1 MFAILKRELYGFF
14 VTPVAYVYLAAVGV
28 LSAVYYAML
37 LMRGSA
43 KIGSEFAFL
52 FSVTLLLTP
61 VLTMRLLSE
70 ERKQNTLLLLRSTP
84 VKTSQIVLGKYLAA
98 CIIYCIGLVFPL
110 LHVLSIMEWSSVNW
124 PFVAGNIFGLL
135 LVGMTCIAICTL
147 ISSLT
152 ENQIV
157 AAIGG
162 FCIMVFILLIN
173 TLASAVHV
181 PFLRAVLS
189 SMSFYNCYYGITIGI
204 LRVSDLFYFITL
216 VGLFLFLTV
225 QTMES
230 RRWSGC

>member
-14 VTPVAYVYLAAVGV
+14 VTPIAYVYLAAVGV
-28 LSAVYYAML
+28 VSAVYYAML
-37 LMRGSA
+37 LLRGSA

-70 ERKQNTLLLLRSTP
+70 ERTQNTLLLLRAAP
-84 VKTSQIVLGKYLAA
+84 VRTSYIVLGKYLAA
-98 CIIYCIGLVFPL
+98 CIIYCMGLIFPL
-110 LHVLSIMEWSSVNW
+110 LHVLSMAEWSSVNW
-124 PFVAGNIFGLL
+124 AFVAGNLAGLL
-135 LVGMTCIAICTL
+135 LVGMACIAICTL

-162 FCIMVFILLIN
+162 FSVMVFVLLLN
-173 TLASAVHV
+173 TLASAVHL
-181 PFLRAVLS
+181 PFLRTVLA
-189 SMSFYNCYYGITIGI
+189 SMSFYNSYYGLTVGI
-204 LRVSDLFYFITL
+204 LRVSDLFYFVTL
-216 VGLFLFLTV
+216 IGLFLFLTI
-225 QTMES
+225 QSMES

>member
-1 MFAILKRELYGFF
+1 MLAILKRELNGFF

-28 LSAVYYAML
+28 VSAIYYAML
-37 LMRGSA
+37 LLRGSA
-43 KIGSEFAFL
+43 KIGNEFAFL

-70 ERKQNTLLLLRSTP
+70 ERKQNTIRLLRAAP
-84 VKTSQIVLGKYLAA
+84 VRTSQIVLGKYFAA
-98 CIIYCIGLVFPL
+98 CVIYCIGLIFPL
-110 LHVLSIMEWSSVNW
+110 LHVLSMTEWPRVNW
-124 PFVAGNIFGLL
+124 PFVGGNLLGLL

-147 ISSLT
+147 VSSLT

-162 FCIMVFILLIN
+162 FCVMVFVLLIN
-173 TLASAVHV
+173 TLASAVHI

-189 SMSFYNCYYGITIGI
+189 SMSFYNCYYGITVGI
-204 LRVSDLFYFITL
+204 LRVSDLFYFVTL
-216 VGLFLFLTV
+216 IALFLYITM
-225 QTMES
+225 QAMES